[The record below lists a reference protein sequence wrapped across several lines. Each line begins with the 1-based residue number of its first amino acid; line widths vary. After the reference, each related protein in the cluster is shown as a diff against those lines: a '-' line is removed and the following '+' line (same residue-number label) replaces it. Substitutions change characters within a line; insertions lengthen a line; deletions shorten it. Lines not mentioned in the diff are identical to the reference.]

1 MSGPAWRRW
10 LRLPAPPPESFA
22 STGRHSDT
30 RRPGSSSDSFDSSP
44 ARAAAGARA
53 TARNLWRGLL
63 SALLCLPLFFGLAAG
78 VQAQTAILSI
88 SAPADANE
96 GDSGTRNLA
105 FTVSL
110 SRAVTNATNFRV
122 CFTGTATIDTT
133 AAGTIPAAADYQPG
147 IFMGR
152 TSGSFL
158 AYLANCVD
166 HAVSSNATRPRNPIT
181 IRVKGDT
188 EAEGDETVIATL
200 SFVGSAP
207 SGVTLGTSVVT
218 HTILDDDSP
227 PTVSI
232 SAPEAADEGDS
243 GTTDKHFTLSLSKAV
258 SQDITV
264 QTCYSGTATLGA
276 SVDYQRLVVNTV
288 TNSRCLNSNI
298 SVGDTSANASIR
310 IRGDTTAEPHETVIA
325 TVSLVNPPANVV
337 LGTATATYTI
347 RDDDSTLTPGTPPM
361 PAGFT
366 ATAGDSEVTLS
377 WNDPNRSAITS
388 WQYRQRA
395 GAGSYGGWMA
405 ISGAGPTTTSHTVTG
420 LINGTTYT
428 FQVQSWA
435 RNGAG
440 SMASPVSSEQSATPA
455 ASVTLSITAP
465 TDANEGDSDTRNLAF
480 TVGLSRAVTNATN
493 FRVCFTGTATID
505 TTAAGTIPAAAD
517 YQPGISLGGISG
529 SFLKYIAS
537 CVDHAVSSN
546 STRPR
551 NPITIRVKGDT
562 EAESDE
568 TVIAT
573 LSLRDS
579 NPGVTLGVSVATHTI
594 LDDDTSTDG
603 MTLSESSLTLTELHA
618 TNAEKTYTVVL
629 NTDPGAD
636 VTVTVTSNDATAV
649 TVDTNSVTA
658 GDQSTLTFTHGNSG
672 NWNAAQT
679 VTLRALNDADA
690 AAENVTISHA
700 AAVADSTNPYHQTP
714 IGDVTAT
721 TVDAGHGVTV
731 SRASLSVA
739 ENSDTGTYAIVLK
752 SQPGGSVTIT
762 PTSNAPAN
770 ATVSGP
776 LTFTTGNWPTAQTIT
791 VTGAGAGSAT
801 ISHMV
806 TTAATGYPT
815 STTIDSVGVT
825 VTNVAPTVDN
835 PIPNQTATA
844 GTAFSYTFPANTFDD
859 ATSLTY
865 TAVKSDNGALPTWL
879 TFTPGTRAFSG
890 TPQSTDVG
898 TLSVKVTA
906 DDSNGGSVSDTFNIV
921 VSAAANNAPTV
932 DNLIPNQTAT
942 AGTAFSYAFPANT
955 FADADGDS
963 LTYTATKSDNSTLPT
978 WLTFTPGTRAFS
990 GTPQSTDVGTLSVKV
1005 TADDGH
1011 TGGTVSDTFDIAVG
1025 SSLVSISAPTDANE
1039 GNSGTTNKLFSVT
1052 LSSAHTEGVSVRVCY
1067 SGTATRGVSADYQS
1081 RFSTA
1086 ISTNSCA
1093 TRLIATGSTGTNAYG
1108 IQIRGDTDAEPD
1120 ETVIATLSLVNP
1132 PAGVVLGTSTAT
1144 YTILDDDDTTAP
1156 GVTSIER
1163 QSPTD
1168 EYTNADSLTWR
1179 VTFDEAVRNVDAMDF
1194 SNTPS
1199 EFSGTTELAVSSVS
1213 TSVYDITVSD
1223 SAIENSNTAIQ
1234 LAFVNGHD
1242 IEDLSG
1248 NALPAS
1254 PTVSGTNSDFFT
1266 LDNNAPTVTSIDR
1279 HSPTTAMTDADSL
1292 TWRVTFGD
1300 NGGMIENLDAAD
1312 FQITGTTASLAVTE
1326 DSTDVYDVTASGGD
1340 LANLN
1345 GTVTLSFANNHD
1357 ITDDAGNALT
1367 DTTPTSGT
1375 NDNTFDVQNVVI
1387 DPGAPKL
1394 VSIKRHAQEV
1404 RNLGTSLV
1412 WRVSFDKHLPGVYA
1426 SDFTL
1431 TGTTAGLDV
1440 RHDLSNYDPKTY
1452 KTSVFVYA
1460 QGGDLETVNGV
1471 VTLSIASNHNIVDF
1485 EGRRLASTTPTGANQ
1500 HTLTLNSNQTLVY
1513 YSQPDY
1519 YVNEGED
1526 AVVTLKLSRLQ
1537 ETDTLIRFSATP
1549 LTATGNGV
1557 DYHGSTFRVT
1567 IPAWRS
1573 SATVNVRTTTKGGR
1587 EAEETFRLDLHNS
1600 ILPNG
1605 FVSGNAPGSPT
1616 THTYIHILDKET
1628 ADYHA
1633 NREPGL
1639 VFDNTHLT
1647 WNEDAGCDNNT
1658 GPSYNVKLKTKPLG
1672 PVEVFIKDPDD
1683 GNRIHEDGRR
1693 SNEFVANN
1701 RLYVANSPG
1710 YPTRTVLRFTPGN
1723 WDKYQLVNVKVRCAD
1738 HYTAQIPIKH
1748 RISAGYIDKYTPSPV
1763 YPGYF
1768 GIIDKGWTVHVKVRE
1783 SDPPIVIEGLP
1794 AAGQSINVEGSHLDF
1809 QITLSEAAFKHSHSI
1824 PVYLSARGGKAAGV
1838 KRRDGRAQSC
1848 GGPLDDCL
1856 YFTPSNRTKWVR
1868 LFAIGPGR
1876 DELKVEIPQLRWG
1889 DLEHVRDWEMR
1900 WPVEVIATGQGAPAQ
1915 SAAAPTQA
1923 VSNLQVTATDALSAS
1938 VTWSA
1943 VEHARFYEVS
1953 WEAQSS
1959 DAQTVITGIESVTG
1973 TSATIEHNA
1982 QEDMTL
1988 TVTVTPEYVDGN
2000 GITQRMD
2007 ALAATASLDIGP
2019 SAQSLGG
2026 GTNDGDGG
2034 QVSAGEGDSQA
2045 SALAA
2050 CVSAALLT
2058 DVQEY
2063 AGETWRTSPD
2073 HVERWSR
2080 VLAAFGVNNA
2090 YSSNPMTVAEAQA
2103 QADRGLQRWVPVAPA
2118 LQCLENPPQEE
2129 EEKPVTPATPEL
2141 SLSAGSAVDEGDN
2154 ATFTITADPAPQSDL
2169 TIAWTVAQNGEY
2181 LDTPGAGSRTVVL
2194 TAGATSTD
2202 LPVATVDDDAN
2213 EADGS
2218 ISVTLNTGTD
2228 YTVAT
2233 GSAAVTVHDNDAPV
2247 VSITAGSGVTEGTS
2261 ASFTVSASP
2270 VPATPLDVAL
2280 TIGQSGDVAASS
2292 ETGSKTLT
2300 VPVSGSVTF
2309 EVATVDDAV
2318 EEPNGTLTATISAG
2332 TGYTV
2337 AAAPDNA
2344 ATVAVS
2350 DNDAASSG
2358 PTISI
2363 ADATMKENQRMGYFT
2378 VTLSEPVDR
2387 LVSVRYATRD
2397 STPVSARADKD
2408 YFAWKRLWK
2417 AEIWIGAGKTTGR
2430 VPVYLYNDSH
2440 DEDPETFEVV
2450 LFDASDGVSI
2460 ADGVAVGTI
2469 VNSDPMPAAWL
2480 ARFGRATAEQAL
2492 DGIAG
2497 RIAASRTAGM
2507 RGTIAGQA
2515 INFDSGPGSGED
2527 PDGSAANGNTAP
2539 GSLADNDLFAQ
2550 SNVVRAF
2557 DAGRGGI
2564 GHDAHG
2570 FDPDRF
2576 ADGDA
2581 QSWSMTTREVLLGSS
2596 FTATGEKDAMG
2607 GSLAFWGRA
2616 AQSSFDGQEGTFSL
2630 DGETTTTMLGAD
2642 YARDNW
2648 LVGMALMQGSGK
2660 GKYADTDVMPRPASQ
2675 TCPEE
2680 VEKVNNALCSGTVR
2694 DGDGKIEA
2702 SMTAAVPY
2710 ASIQASER
2718 LKLWGALGYGTGE
2731 VTLKPDAGTDEKK
2744 ESYKS
2749 DISWNMMAVGGRQ
2762 ELLSSPQNGPTLD
2775 LTGDALWAR
2784 TESDRTNAL
2793 AASDSDVTRL
2803 RLGLEGSW
2811 RIATE
2816 GDGSITP
2823 KLELGVR
2830 QDGGDAET
2838 GSGMELGAGIA
2849 WSDPGAGLSLDLS
2862 GRTLITHTEED
2873 LENEGFSVSFHYD
2886 PKPASARGLELSLS
2900 QEIGGPSTGG
2910 LDALFASEPL
2920 SERPDS
2926 DEDSRLK
2933 LEAAYGFPAFSGQYI
2948 STPGVSLVRGSAS
2961 RDYSLGW
2968 HFTPAK
2974 STIGISFGIKATR
2987 RESEGADPEHAV
2999 GVEATLRW

>member
-1 MSGPAWRRW
+1 MFSTDVPT
-10 LRLPAPPPESFA
+10 A
-22 STGRHSDT
+22 SEINDCITK
-30 RRPGSSSDSFDSSP
+30 
-44 ARAAAGARA
+44 
-53 TARNLWRGLL
+53 
-63 SALLCLPLFFGLAAG
+63 
-78 VQAQTAILSI
+78 
-88 SAPADANE
+88 
-96 GDSGTRNLA
+96 DSGTPGNQCTAGGTPASASDFTDTDTSVVFGTSETVKTVFIPTTADNLSEGLEVVEWSISYTGDGVNKLIDNVTGRDTFNDIPPLIFPTTVVVVSFGQISNGSRPA
-105 FTVSL
+105 PEISIAADTSPVTEGTAASFTVTADPAPRSQSVNL
-110 SRAVTNATNFRV
+110 TVT
-122 CFTGTATIDTT
+122 
-133 AAGTIPAAADYQPG
+133 Q
-147 IFMGR
+147 
-152 TSGSFL
+152 SGSFV
-158 AYLANCVD
+158 A
-166 HAVSSNATRPRNPIT
+166 SSDLGSSKTVT
-181 IRVKGDT
+181 I
-188 EAEGDETVIATL
+188 
-200 SFVGSAP
+200 
-207 SGVTLGTSVVT
+207 GTSG
-218 HTILDDDSP
+218 
-227 PTVSI
+227 
-232 SAPEAADEGDS
+232 E
-243 GTTDKHFTLSLSKAV
+243 
-258 SQDITV
+258 
-264 QTCYSGTATLGA
+264 
-276 SVDYQRLVVNTV
+276 
-288 TNSRCLNSNI
+288 
-298 SVGDTSANASIR
+298 
-310 IRGDTTAEPHETVIA
+310 
-325 TVSLVNPPANVV
+325 
-337 LGTATATYTI
+337 ATYTVPTV
-347 RDDDSTLTPGTPPM
+347 DDSTIE
-361 PAGFT
+361 A
-366 ATAGDSEVTLS
+366 
-377 WNDPNRSAITS
+377 N
-388 WQYRQRA
+388 
-395 GAGSYGGWMA
+395 GS
-405 ISGAGPTTTSHTVTG
+405 
-420 LINGTTYT
+420 
-428 FQVQSWA
+428 
-435 RNGAG
+435 
-440 SMASPVSSEQSATPA
+440 
-455 ASVTLSITAP
+455 
-465 TDANEGDSDTRNLAF
+465 
-480 TVGLSRAVTNATN
+480 
-493 FRVCFTGTATID
+493 
-505 TTAAGTIPAAAD
+505 
-517 YQPGISLGGISG
+517 
-529 SFLKYIAS
+529 
-537 CVDHAVSSN
+537 
-546 STRPR
+546 
-551 NPITIRVKGDT
+551 
-562 EAESDE
+562 
-568 TVIAT
+568 
-573 LSLRDS
+573 
-579 NPGVTLGVSVATHTI
+579 
-594 LDDDTSTDG
+594 
-603 MTLSESSLTLTELHA
+603 
-618 TNAEKTYTVVL
+618 
-629 NTDPGAD
+629 
-636 VTVTVTSNDATAV
+636 VTVTV
-649 TVDTNSVTA
+649 
-658 GDQSTLTFTHGNSG
+658 
-672 NWNAAQT
+672 
-679 VTLRALNDADA
+679 
-690 AAENVTISHA
+690 
-700 AAVADSTNPYHQTP
+700 
-714 IGDVTAT
+714 
-721 TVDAGHGVTV
+721 
-731 SRASLSVA
+731 
-739 ENSDTGTYAIVLK
+739 
-752 SQPGGSVTIT
+752 
-762 PTSNAPAN
+762 
-770 ATVSGP
+770 
-776 LTFTTGNWPTAQTIT
+776 
-791 VTGAGAGSAT
+791 
-801 ISHMV
+801 
-806 TTAATGYPT
+806 
-815 STTIDSVGVT
+815 
-825 VTNVAPTVDN
+825 
-835 PIPNQTATA
+835 
-844 GTAFSYTFPANTFDD
+844 
-859 ATSLTY
+859 
-865 TAVKSDNGALPTWL
+865 
-879 TFTPGTRAFSG
+879 
-890 TPQSTDVG
+890 
-898 TLSVKVTA
+898 
-906 DDSNGGSVSDTFNIV
+906 
-921 VSAAANNAPTV
+921 
-932 DNLIPNQTAT
+932 
-942 AGTAFSYAFPANT
+942 
-955 FADADGDS
+955 
-963 LTYTATKSDNSTLPT
+963 
-978 WLTFTPGTRAFS
+978 
-990 GTPQSTDVGTLSVKV
+990 
-1005 TADDGH
+1005 
-1011 TGGTVSDTFDIAVG
+1011 
-1025 SSLVSISAPTDANE
+1025 
-1039 GNSGTTNKLFSVT
+1039 NSGTGYTVATAPNNAATVT
-1052 LSSAHTEGVSVRVCY
+1052 VE
-1067 SGTATRGVSADYQS
+1067 
-1081 RFSTA
+1081 
-1086 ISTNSCA
+1086 
-1093 TRLIATGSTGTNAYG
+1093 
-1108 IQIRGDTDAEPD
+1108 
-1120 ETVIATLSLVNP
+1120 
-1132 PAGVVLGTSTAT
+1132 
-1144 YTILDDDDTTAP
+1144 DDDDTTAP

-1163 QSPTD
+1163 YSPTD

-1179 VTFDEAVRNVDAMDF
+1179 VTFDEAVRNVDMADF
-1194 SNTPS
+1194 SLTTPDGIA
-1199 EFSGTTELAVSSVS
+1199 FPGTTALAVSSVS
-1213 TSVYDITVSD
+1213 TSVYDITASG
-1223 SAIENSNTAIQ
+1223 SGIENADNQIQ
-1234 LAFVNGHD
+1234 LVFASGHS

-1254 PTVSGTNSDFFT
+1254 PTVSGTNDNSFQ
-1266 LDNNAPTVTSIDR
+1266 LDNTAPTVVSIER
-1279 HSPTTAMTDADSL
+1279 QSPTTAMTDEDSL
-1292 TWRVTFGD
+1292 TWRVMFGD
-1300 NGGMIENLDAAD
+1300 TGGGYIPSVDAAD
-1312 FQITGTTASLAVTE
+1312 FSVTGTTATITSVSE
-1326 DSTDVYDVTASGGD
+1326 HSTNTFDVTASGGD
-1340 LANLN
+1340 LENLN

-1357 ITDDAGNALT
+1357 IADDSGNRLAS
-1367 DTTPTSGT
+1367 TTPTSGT
-1375 NDNTFDVQNVVI
+1375 NDNTFEVSNFVADA
-1387 DPGAPKL
+1387 DAPKL

-1412 WRVSFDKHLPGVYA
+1412 WRVEFDKHLPNVYA

-1431 TGTTAGLDV
+1431 SGTTAGLDV

-1452 KTSVFVYA
+1452 KTSVLVIA
-1460 QGGDLETVNGV
+1460 QGGDLDTVSGT
-1471 VTLSIASNHNIVDF
+1471 VTLNFASPHNIRDF
-1485 EGRRLASTTPTGANQ
+1485 EGRALHPNPTPTSGTNEN
-1500 HTLTLNSNQTLVY
+1500 TFTLNPNETLVY
-1513 YSQPDY
+1513 FTQADY
-1519 YVNEGED
+1519 YVDEGDD
-1526 AVVTLKLSRLQ
+1526 AVVTVKLSRLR
-1537 ETDTLIRFSATP
+1537 DTATTIPSISATP

-1557 DYHGSTFRVT
+1557 DYHGQTYTVT
-1567 IPAWRS
+1567 IPAWRAS
-1573 SATVNVRTTTKGGR
+1573 GTVRIRTSNDALT
-1587 EAEETFRLDLHNS
+1587 EEEESFRLDIHTFD
-1600 ILPNG
+1600 LPAG
-1605 FVSGNAPGSPT
+1605 VVRGNVPGSAENNA
-1616 THTYIHILDKET
+1616 YIRIRDEDT
-1628 ADYHA
+1628 ATA
-1633 NREPGL
+1633 KAKKEPGL
-1639 VFDNTHLT
+1639 VFDNAHLT
-1647 WNEDAGCDNNT
+1647 WNEADGCNSGT
-1658 GPSYNVKLKTKPLG
+1658 GPSYNVKLKNRPAG
-1672 PVEVFIKDPDD
+1672 PVEVWIKDPDD
-1683 GNRIHEDGRR
+1683 DNRRGQ
-1693 SNEFVANN
+1693 NAFVANN
-1701 RLYVANSPG
+1701 RLYVENSIFRNNIKESH
-1710 YPTRTVLRFTPGN
+1710 TKLRFTPDN
-1723 WDKYQLVNVKVRCAD
+1723 WDKFQLVNVKVRCSD

-1748 RISAGYIDKYTPSPV
+1748 RMYTNYIGDKGKLSHA
-1763 YPGYF
+1763 YPGYS
-1768 GIIDKGWTVHVKVRE
+1768 GVVDKGWTVHVYIRE
-1783 SDPPIVIEGLP
+1783 NDPPIVVKHLP
-1794 AAGQSINVEGSHLDF
+1794 APGQTVDVKEGSHLDF
-1809 QITLSEAAFKHSHSI
+1809 EITLSKAVFEHDSTLS
-1824 PVYLSARGGKAAGV
+1824 VYLSARGGKAAGV

-1856 YFTPSNRTKWVR
+1856 IFTPSNRTQWVR

-1959 DAQTVITGIESVTG
+1959 DAQTVITGIESVAG

-2034 QVSAGEGDSQA
+2034 QVSAGEGDSRM
-2045 SALAA
+2045 AA
-2050 CVSAALLT
+2050 CVSAELLA

-2080 VLAAFGVNNA
+2080 VLAAFGVSNA
-2090 YSSNPMTVAEAQA
+2090 YSSNPMTVAEAKA
-2103 QADRGLQRWVPVAPA
+2103 QADRGLQRWMPVAPA
-2118 LQCLENPPQEE
+2118 LQCLENPPREK

-2233 GSAAVTVHDNDAPV
+2233 GSAAVTVRDNDAPV

-2318 EEPNGTLTATISAG
+2318 EEPSGTLTATVSAG

-2350 DNDAASSG
+2350 DNDAVSSG

-2363 ADATMKENQRMGYFT
+2363 ADATMKENNRTGYFK
-2378 VTLSEPVDR
+2378 VTLSEKVNWPVH
-2387 LVSVRYATRD
+2387 VYYATRD
-2397 STPVSARADKD
+2397 STPVSAVAGKD
-2408 YFAWKRLWK
+2408 YLAWKRSWELR
-2417 AEIWIGAGKTTGR
+2417 ARFRPGQTETLIH
-2430 VPVYLYNDSH
+2430 VVLYNDSH
-2440 DEDPETFEVV
+2440 DEGSETFEMV
-2450 LFDASDGVSI
+2450 LFEPGVNGPPGVSVSI

-2507 RGTIAGQA
+2507 HGTIAGQA
-2515 INFDSGPGSGED
+2515 INLDPGSEGG
-2527 PDGSAANGNTAP
+2527 PDDTASGNDR
-2539 GSLADNDLFAQ
+2539 LAQ

-2581 QSWSMTTREVLLGSS
+2581 QSWSMTTREALLGSS

-2680 VEKVNNALCSGTVR
+2680 VEKMNNALCSGTVR

-2933 LEAAYGFPAFSGQYI
+2933 LEAAYGFPVFSGQYI
-2948 STPGVSLVRGSAS
+2948 SSPGVSLVRGSAS

-2999 GVEATLRW
+2999 GVEASVRW